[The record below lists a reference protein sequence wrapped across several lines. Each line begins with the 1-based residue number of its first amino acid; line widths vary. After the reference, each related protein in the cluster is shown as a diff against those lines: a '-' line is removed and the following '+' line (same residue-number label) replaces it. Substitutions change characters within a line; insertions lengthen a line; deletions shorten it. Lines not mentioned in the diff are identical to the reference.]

1 MRHTCTY
8 IIRDES
14 QFIHLGVKSAVVVD
28 IGGTTTDVGTLVGG
42 FPREASFRVKV
53 GEVQTNFRMPDV
65 FSIGLGG
72 GSLVKTDMSGKVG
85 VGQKHLVCFTL
96 TAHYSSQNN

>member
-1 MRHTCTY
+1 MYVTSNEPH
-8 IIRDES
+8 
-14 QFIHLGVKSAVVVD
+14 FIPLGVKNAVVAD
-28 IGGTTTDVGTLVGG
+28 IGGTSTDVGTLVGG

-72 GSLVKTDMSGKVG
+72 GSLVTRDKSGKVG
-85 VGQKHLVCFTL
+85 VKQKHLIFSTYHQL
-96 TAHYSSQNN
+96 